1 MNDLAGGLTMLSIH
15 KKHLSCH
22 VTIQNII
29 YDVSLKKD
37 SILNPQN
44 PLESKKTKILIIK
57 TIEFLFL
64 LIIHYF

>member
-1 MNDLAGGLTMLSIH
+1 LNDLAGGLTMLSIL

-44 PLESKKTKILIIK
+44 PLESKKNKNTNN
-57 TIEFLFL
+57 
-64 LIIHYF
+64 